1 MRWWLKSFVLGSFIA
16 WIIYYRLW
24 TYQLIRTR
32 TKGLS
37 YISSSLENN
46 TEQYYFYN
54 RSQQLKSSYF
64 ECENRIYAHGPC
76 GNLQISPLERPCT
89 PPIHIHLN
97 QTEYFTLIQ
106 GHLGYQLNDKIYSC
120 NIHTCPKPLII
131 PPRIPHT
138 FWMNDNKEDLVV
150 LIRAEPANRFNGL
163 RQEFFENLAGVLRDD
178 SISIWQIFVLF
189 ENAQTYPASLPLPI
203 MKIIVKVGAI
213 IGRILGFK
221 QQYEEYTTTTD
232 EIN

>member
-64 ECENRIYAHGPC
+64 
-76 GNLQISPLERPCT
+76 
-89 PPIHIHLN
+89 
-97 QTEYFTLIQ
+97 
-106 GHLGYQLNDKIYSC
+106 
-120 NIHTCPKPLII
+120 
-131 PPRIPHT
+131 
-138 FWMNDNKEDLVV
+138 
-150 LIRAEPANRFNGL
+150 
-163 RQEFFENLAGVLRDD
+163 
-178 SISIWQIFVLF
+178 
-189 ENAQTYPASLPLPI
+189 
-203 MKIIVKVGAI
+203 
-213 IGRILGFK
+213 
-221 QQYEEYTTTTD
+221 
-232 EIN
+232 